1 MKGLLVVISG
11 LPATGK
17 STLATGLAER
27 LEGPVLSRDH
37 ARQEITGPMV
47 AMDRRFTRLFGR
59 YRRGLQQ
66 EASRRLERAVADEL
80 AHGMPVVVEVV
91 AQRGIRQRLEVLA
104 EKHGARICSIEVI
117 CGDPA
122 ELARRL
128 GERRRNWRRIV
139 ARMAKSYRP
148 ASGALVM
155 DSSTMAPTEMVN
167 QAMSH
172 VCPTTG

>member
-1 MKGLLVVISG
+1 MKGLLVVVSG
-11 LPATGK
+11 LPASGK
-17 STLATGLAER
+17 STLAAGLAER
-27 LEGPVLSRDH
+27 LEAPVLSRDH
-37 ARQEITGPMV
+37 ARQGITGPMV

-66 EASRRLERAVADEL
+66 EASRRLESAVADEL

-91 AQRGIRQRLEVLA
+91 AEHDVRQRFEMLA

-128 GERRRNWRRIV
+128 DERRGNWRRIV
-139 ARMAKSYRP
+139 ARMARSYTP
-148 ASGALVM
+148 ASGALVV
-155 DSSTMAPTEMVN
+155 DSSTMVPAEMVN

-172 VCPTTG
+172 VCPSTG